1 MNLNNEAKEIY
12 MNKSKDEFIICAVN
26 EICEDIKKLN
36 IDKRLSEK
44 LLKDVSVIN
53 DYVTNVVYENTN
65 YEKIVEMLRKYCQK
79 KLSSI
84 RKIYIGSK
92 DKINLDECDN
102 YIDIIKSY
110 LRKVTIDSIKKDM
123 FNQDEVKI
131 IKMILND
138 ENPYNILS
146 LRYPIDLIALYLERI
161 SMIISSAIKKEI
173 LKEKLE
179 NSNSFEIFYLSKIIV
194 VKNWAFSLPKT
205 LQSYCFEKGLEKLS
219 EIIRKN
225 YLDVTDSE
233 IKKEL
238 ENMTIKEVSKNNN
251 TQRIIPFSYTNN
263 YKSKDNF
270 ENNIAHYFFSDLDDD
285 FTPNTFKSINNNY
298 GSDVVTYTKEHAMSK
313 IVYEYKKNK

>member
-12 MNKSKDEFIICAVN
+12 MNKSKDEFIICVVN

-92 DKINLDECDN
+92 DKINLDESDN
-102 YIDIIKSY
+102 YIYIIKSY
-110 LRKVTIDSIKKDM
+110 LSKVTIDSIKKDM

-161 SMIISSAIKKEI
+161 SMIISSAIKKE
-173 LKEKLE
+173 
-179 NSNSFEIFYLSKIIV
+179 
-194 VKNWAFSLPKT
+194 
-205 LQSYCFEKGLEKLS
+205 
-219 EIIRKN
+219 
-225 YLDVTDSE
+225 
-233 IKKEL
+233 L
-238 ENMTIKEVSKNNN
+238 ENMTIKETSKNNN

-263 YKSKDNF
+263 YKSQNNF

-285 FTPNTFKSINNNY
+285 FTPNTFNIINKNY
-298 GSDVVTYTKEHAMSK
+298 GSDVVTYAKEHAMSK